1 MILNSVRL
9 KIADKKKPA
18 LRVGERVGGSFWL
31 SGLSS
36 AATDP
41 LAGGHDNGDGGG
53 RAGSRHRGRLG
64 PRDSELNCH
73 RHLFDPKRRACR
85 VNSLHILK
93 YAP

>member
-1 MILNSVRL
+1 MFSG
-9 KIADKKKPA
+9 KKKPA

-31 SGLSS
+31 SGLVS

-41 LAGGHDNGDGGG
+41 HAGGHDNGDGG

-73 RHLFDPKRRACR
+73 RHLFDLDRRNCCAGA
-85 VNSLHILK
+85 LHNVE